1 MKKIEP
7 YDIVGNPGFKNA
19 RLYCEEA
26 EETKMVSVVDS
37 KPIKKWK
44 TYSVVICSENV
55 VKLKHKGTF
64 YFLDK
69 SNFTSIIES
78 RKLKLK
84 TL

>member
-7 YDIVGNPGFKNA
+7 YDIVGDPGFKNA
-19 RLYCEEA
+19 KLYYEE
-26 EETKMVSVVDS
+26 EIKMVSIVDS

-44 TYSVVICSENV
+44 TYSVVICSESV

-69 SNFTSIIES
+69 SNFISIIES